1 MDEERKEYE
10 DEDIL
15 DLAIQN
21 EYENS
26 TKFELGS
33 QELTKSNN
41 TLAAL
46 YKAKGEILKTQN
58 ETELKLAEIEAEDKK
73 DKRQTRQRYVQTG
86 CMVGVAALALFADS
100 DSWIGRV
107 NNKVLGF
114 ATKLIFKG

>member
-1 MDEERKEYE
+1 MDEERIEEKI
-10 DEDIL
+10 DII
-15 DLAIQN
+15 DSAIQN

-26 TKFELGS
+26 CNFELGS
-33 QELTKSNN
+33 EQLTKSNN

-46 YKAKGEILKTQN
+46 YKAKAEILKS
-58 ETELKLAEIEAEDKK
+58 ETEKEVKLAEIEAEDKK
-73 DKRQTRQRYVQTG
+73 DRRQTRQRYVQTG
-86 CMVGVAALALFADS
+86 VMVGVAAMALFADS